1 MSIHAAVVG
10 LGYWGPNLLRN
21 LNENGTCRELTAC
34 DLDPGRLERIKQ
46 RYPGVRV
53 TTDFE
58 RILDDEAIDAVLI
71 ATPIS
76 THYPLAKRVLEAGK
90 HCFVEKPMAYNS
102 REALDLVRTAEARSL
117 TLMVGHTFEYSPP
130 VIKIKE
136 IISSGELGELF
147 YISSSRV
154 NLGLHQ
160 KDVSVIWDLAPHDFS
175 ILFYWLNQEPVRIV
189 ALGKDYVQRGIPDVA
204 FITLEF
210 ENGTIANVHV
220 SWLAPSKL
228 RRTAIVG
235 SKKML
240 VYDDTESIEK
250 VKIFDKGVEYKDPET
265 FGEYQ
270 LSYRAG
276 DIVSPK
282 LGNYEPLSAEMAHF
296 MDCIETGAKPKSDG
310 VSGLRVVRALEAA
323 ERSMRNGGDKQGMR
337 DDVQDA

>member
-21 LNENGTCRELTAC
+21 LNETGACRELTAC

-102 REALDLVRTAEARSL
+102 RDALDLVRIAEAQSL
-117 TLMVGHTFEYSPP
+117 TLMVGHTFQYSPP

-175 ILFYWLNQEPVRIV
+175 ILFYWLDQEPVRIV

-210 ENGTIANVHV
+210 ENGMIANVHV

-276 DIVSPK
+276 DIVSPQ
-282 LGNYEPLSAEMAHF
+282 LDNYEPLSVEMAHF
-296 MDCIETGAKPKSDG
+296 MDCIETGAEPKSDG
-310 VSGLRVVRALEAA
+310 VSGLRVVRALETA
-323 ERSMRNGGDKQGMR
+323 ERSMKNGGDKQEMQ
-337 DDVQDA
+337 DDVYN

>member
-21 LNENGTCRELTAC
+21 LNETGACGELTAC
-34 DLDPGRLERIKQ
+34 DLDSERLERIKR

-58 RILDDEAIDAVLI
+58 RILDDGTIDAVLI

-76 THYPLAKRVLEAGK
+76 THYALAKRVLEAGK
-90 HCFVEKPMAYNS
+90 HCFVEKPMAHNS
-102 REALDLVRTAEARSL
+102 SAALDLVRIAEARSR

-175 ILFYWLNQEPVRIV
+175 VLFHWLNQDPVRIIAV
-189 ALGKDYVQRGIPDVA
+189 GKDYVQRGIPDVA

-210 ENGTIANVHV
+210 ESGTIANVHV

-228 RRTAIVG
+228 RRTAVVG
-235 SKKML
+235 SRKML

-282 LGNYEPLSAEMAHF
+282 LGNYEPLAVEMAHF
-296 MDCIETGAKPKSDG
+296 MDCIETGEKPKSDG

-323 ERSMRNGGDKQGMR
+323 ERSIKNGGEKQEMRNEAHD
-337 DDVQDA
+337 